1 MSESLLPALPSTVA
15 EVATKNL
22 PRIIQGNEI
31 AIKFLKDIQ
40 ETPITNDEQRE
51 AAIGLLSKTKAVCDK
66 VDLLVKEV
74 VGPME
79 DFIEQ
84 VKSYK
89 KSIDYASKTKDGN
102 EYTKARAII
111 EAYDQAKA
119 KETERLRLEA
129 EFKKK
134 QNLYKSEIKEGVGRR
149 MVAMIAGQKKN
160 IIDGMSQWEAKL
172 TLANL
177 ETSFDKLANQKP
189 SLKQDKYDACFTLDF
204 MSPNKG
210 LLNPT
215 DTQAYM
221 NELKQ
226 EYPFD
231 KYNTEYVEAV
241 APIINEYRAR
251 KEEIKKKLEDI
262 QKASE
267 ETRIAMEEERKA
279 ALNVRAQE
287 GMKAVE
293 AEQAAGLEKVEHER
307 EMDKMN
313 AEFTEQ
319 VQTQDL
325 EDGPSKN
332 VATFEDNTHYLKPFA
347 EVIGACALNPKFPGI
362 MKKNG
367 TDYID
372 AVQWWLDQYASY
384 ATNNTIKGIAV
395 TKVAKTIIRKK

>member
-22 PRIIQGNEI
+22 PRIIQGNGI
-31 AIKFLKDIQ
+31 AIKYLKDIQ

-149 MVAMIAGQKKN
+149 MVAMIA
-160 IIDGMSQWEAKL
+160 
-172 TLANL
+172 
-177 ETSFDKLANQKP
+177 
-189 SLKQDKYDACFTLDF
+189 Y
-204 MSPNKG
+204 
-210 LLNPT
+210 
-215 DTQAYM
+215 
-221 NELKQ
+221 
-226 EYPFD
+226 
-231 KYNTEYVEAV
+231 
-241 APIINEYRAR
+241 
-251 KEEIKKKLEDI
+251 
-262 QKASE
+262 
-267 ETRIAMEEERKA
+267 
-279 ALNVRAQE
+279 
-287 GMKAVE
+287 
-293 AEQAAGLEKVEHER
+293 
-307 EMDKMN
+307 
-313 AEFTEQ
+313 
-319 VQTQDL
+319 
-325 EDGPSKN
+325 
-332 VATFEDNTHYLKPFA
+332 TFA
-347 EVIGACALNPKFPGI
+347 
-362 MKKNG
+362 
-367 TDYID
+367 
-372 AVQWWLDQYASY
+372 
-384 ATNNTIKGIAV
+384 
-395 TKVAKTIIRKK
+395 